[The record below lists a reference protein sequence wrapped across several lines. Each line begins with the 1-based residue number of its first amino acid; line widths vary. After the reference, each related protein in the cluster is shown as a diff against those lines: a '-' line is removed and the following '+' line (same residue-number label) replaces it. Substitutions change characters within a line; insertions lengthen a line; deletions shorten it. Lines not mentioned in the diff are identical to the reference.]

1 MMSQMIFLIQKI
13 EVPYESAEVIS
24 QEVLAT
30 DLETANVCLM
40 NELKQTLHELSQEHL
55 SPKLSK
61 ISDRLYQVDVED
73 VTSISFEIKE
83 ITIESD
89 VESIS
94 LDIELDDFLI

>member
-1 MMSQMIFLIQKI
+1 MIFLIQKI

-30 DLETANVCLM
+30 DLATAQVCLM

-55 SPKLSK
+55 SPQLSK

-89 VESIS
+89 AKPIH